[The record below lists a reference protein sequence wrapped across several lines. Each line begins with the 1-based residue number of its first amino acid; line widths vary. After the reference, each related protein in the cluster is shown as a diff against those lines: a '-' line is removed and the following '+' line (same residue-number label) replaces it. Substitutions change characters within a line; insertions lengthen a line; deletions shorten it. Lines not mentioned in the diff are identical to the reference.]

1 MRRFRFLAALTM
13 VVLVLGIPA
22 DGQRNRKEEEPPTQV
37 LELPKDL
44 PNLITAETDRLVFA
58 ISPLVTSGLLSRQ
71 VREALKSLN
80 RQLKGA
86 TVVALRAFV
95 AGTGDMRRVQSIVSE
110 TFTERRQPL
119 PVLTVVHSGGL
130 PATGAQVVLEA
141 IAVARKAVNP
151 NGLVFVSGQRATS
164 TDPLDPMGPLSE
176 RSLAVLSDTLKSTGV
191 EAGDVQRAT
200 CFVSLIDGSEPLRQ
214 KLAAAYPKAALN
226 VVQLRREPTGS
237 VVECEAVAHLGKA
250 SPERIQ
256 RSSNIV
262 LLNAPRVAITGAQ
275 LAFRSQE
282 SDIKLAFER
291 LNKTLEEAGAGTGD
305 VSLRR
310 VYALSRTVADRVLQI
325 EREYFNKQDPPGGSV
340 LLFEALPSLDA
351 SFAIDAVA
359 ELNK

>member
-1 MRRFRFLAALTM
+1 
-13 VVLVLGIPA
+13 VY
-22 DGQRNRKEEEPPTQV
+22 K
-37 LELPKDL
+37 
-44 PNLITAETDRLVFA
+44 
-58 ISPLVTSGLLSRQ
+58 RQ
-71 VREALKSLN
+71 
-80 RQLKGA
+80 
-86 TVVALRAFV
+86 
-95 AGTGDMRRVQSIVSE
+95 
-110 TFTERRQPL
+110 
-119 PVLTVVHSGGL
+119 
-130 PATGAQVVLEA
+130 
-141 IAVARKAVNP
+141 
-151 NGLVFVSGQRATS
+151 
-164 TDPLDPMGPLSE
+164 
-176 RSLAVLSDTLKSTGV
+176 
-191 EAGDVQRAT
+191 
-200 CFVSLIDGSEPLRQ
+200 
-214 KLAAAYPKAALN
+214 
-226 VVQLRREPTGS
+226 
-237 VVECEAVAHLGKA
+237 VAHLGKA